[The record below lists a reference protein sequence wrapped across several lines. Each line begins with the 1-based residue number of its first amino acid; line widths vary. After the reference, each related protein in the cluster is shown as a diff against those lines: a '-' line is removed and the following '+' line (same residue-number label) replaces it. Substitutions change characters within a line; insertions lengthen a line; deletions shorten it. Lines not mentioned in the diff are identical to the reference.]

1 MKMSDEL
8 RALSARYPEHTEF
21 LQACADK
28 LDESRQWKLAWIQSE
43 LRNEALTRELELLR
57 SKP

>member
-1 MKMSDEL
+1 MTDEL